1 MLLSKTNNFLKSKTL
16 IGYIDIS
23 NLSITQG
30 KQRLNAPRTCY
41 YSYYTNID
49 IRQLVFI
56 SYCNNSRVHRT
67 DSLCT
72 RTKENVSRQL
82 SIGRTFCSV
91 HMPKDANV
99 FGDLA
104 REKYEKVEMDEEE
117 EKEERYM
124 ENDAKVPKWRKLSP
138 GQYCKLIKSHIGKGN
153 LELALGV
160 LDLVK
165 ENRDQPNLYMYS
177 LLIRGHAVQG
187 DIKQC
192 FKLYNKMKKCALL
205 PNAAVYNSLINAC
218 AVSKDTTSA
227 LEHLH
232 YLRQCFYEKNVVLNE
247 THYITLIKAYSWHN
261 QVEAAFEIAD
271 EARDK
276 GLVTS
281 DLYACLFH
289 AAISDEEN
297 GLKYALTLW
306 HKMRI
311 NRVKPTVTHYNLLLR
326 AIRDTKF
333 GELKVNDIL
342 IPGLPDT
349 QIQVNATGKPDLLD
363 HPPAVTTSVFVAIQ
377 KQLQSNSGKFVSEKN
392 ELPETA
398 DKLTVSSQSLNDVLQ
413 QNRLI
418 LFGGIEKLLN
428 RMESDNV
435 TPDIKTTTLLLELLP
450 PTIQAETYFLK
461 YIEKLNIKV
470 DITFY
475 NILIKKRSIRNAYK
489 EAKVSCYCIEELVM
503 QSAGYLNIVTLIH
516 ILMQEVLCE
525 IQRHHLMPNVITFG
539 VLALGCTQLKDGM
552 ELLEQ
557 MDNIGYEI
565 NTTILGTLIHRAAY
579 HKDFRYLKFVMNYML
594 KYEIKPSTFILDTL
608 KKFERLILEYLKKKV
623 RKLFSES
630 LQTYVIY
637 NDVFLF

>member
-1 MLLSKTNNFLKSKTL
+1 MLLSKTNTFLKSKAL

-23 NLSITQG
+23 NLNIAQG
-30 KQRLNAPRTCY
+30 KQCVNALKTCSH
-41 YSYYTNID
+41 SYYTNID
-49 IRQLVFI
+49 TRHLVFI
-56 SYCNNSRVHRT
+56 SYCNNKRVNRT
-67 DSLCT
+67 NGLCT
-72 RTKENVSRQL
+72 PTKENISRRL
-82 SIGRTFCSV
+82 SINRTFCSV
-91 HMPKDANV
+91 HVPKDANV
-99 FGDLA
+99 FGDLGL
-104 REKYEKVEMDEEE
+104 EKYERVEMDEEE
-117 EKEERYM
+117 EKEERYV

-138 GQYCKLIKSHIGKGN
+138 GQYCKLIKSHIEKGN
-153 LELALGV
+153 LQLALGV

-232 YLRQCFYEKNVVLNE
+232 YLRQLFHEKNVILNE
-247 THYITLIKAYSWHN
+247 THYITLVKAYSWHN

-289 AAISDEEN
+289 AAIGDKEN

-333 GELKVNDIL
+333 GELKLNDIL
-342 IPGLPDT
+342 IPGSPDT
-349 QIQVNATGKPDLLD
+349 QIQLNATGKPDLLD
-363 HPPAVTTSVFVAIQ
+363 HPPVVTTFFFVANQ
-377 KQLQSNSGKFVSEKN
+377 KQLQSKSGKFVSEDN
-392 ELPETA
+392 DLPETA
-398 DKLTVSSQSLNDVLQ
+398 DKLAASSQSLNNVLQ

-428 RMESDNV
+428 RMKSHNV
-435 TPDIKTTTLLLELLP
+435 MPDIKTTTLLLELLP

-475 NILIKKRSIRNAYK
+475 NILIKKRSNRNAYK
-489 EAKVSCYCIEELVM
+489 EAK
-503 QSAGYLNIVTLIH
+503 
-516 ILMQEVLCE
+516 EVLYE

-539 VLALGCTQLKDGM
+539 VLALGCAQLKDGM

-579 HKDFRYLKFVMNYML
+579 HKDFRYLQFVMNYML
-594 KYEIKPSTFILDTL
+594 EYDIKPSTFILDTL
-608 KKFERLILEYLKKKV
+608 KKFEKLILEHLKKKT
-623 RKLFSES
+623 RYNRKELRMLEKDYNHFKLFYDEWNGKVQSENIAKLS
-630 LQTYVIY
+630 
-637 NDVFLF
+637 

>member
-1 MLLSKTNNFLKSKTL
+1 MLLSKATNFLKSKTL

-23 NLSITQG
+23 NLSIAQG
-30 KQRLNAPRTCY
+30 KQRVNAPRTCNH
-41 YSYYTNID
+41 SYYTNID
-49 IRQLVFI
+49 TGHLVFI
-56 SYCNNSRVHRT
+56 SYCNNSRVNRT
-67 DSLCT
+67 DGLCT
-72 RTKENVSRQL
+72 PTKENVSRQL

-91 HMPKDANV
+91 HVPKDANV

-104 REKYEKVEMDEEE
+104 REKYERVEMDEEE
-117 EKEERYM
+117 EKEERYT
-124 ENDAKVPKWRKLSP
+124 ENDATVPKWRKLSP
-138 GQYCKLIKSHIGKGN
+138 GQYCKLIKSHIEKGN
-153 LELALGV
+153 LKLALGV

-192 FKLYNKMKKCALL
+192 FKLYNKMKKCTLL

-227 LEHLH
+227 LEHLR
-232 YLRQCFYEKNVVLNE
+232 YLRQRFYEKSVVLNE
-247 THYITLIKAYSWHN
+247 IHYITLIKAYSWHN

-326 AIRDTKF
+326 AIRDTRF

-342 IPGLPDT
+342 IPGSPDT
-349 QIQVNATGKPDLLD
+349 QIQLNATGKPDLLD
-363 HPPAVTTSVFVAIQ
+363 HPPTVTAFFFMAHQ
-377 KQLQSNSGKFVSEKN
+377 KQLQSKSGMFVSENN

-398 DKLTVSSQSLNDVLQ
+398 DKLAVSSQSFNDILQ

-418 LFGGIEKLLN
+418 LFGGVEKLLN

-435 TPDIKTTTLLLELLP
+435 TPDIKTITLLLELLP

-461 YIEKLNIKV
+461 YIDKLNIKV
-470 DITFY
+470 DTTFY
-475 NILIKKRSIRNAYK
+475 NILIKKRSNRNAYK
-489 EAKVSCYCIEELVM
+489 EAK
-503 QSAGYLNIVTLIH
+503 
-516 ILMQEVLCE
+516 EVLYE
-525 IQRHHLMPNVITFG
+525 LQRHHLTPNVITFG
-539 VLALGCTQLKDGM
+539 VLALGCSQLNDGM

-565 NTTILGTLIHRAAY
+565 NTKILGTLIHRAAY

-608 KKFERLILEYLKKKV
+608 KKFERLILELLKKKT
-623 RKLFSES
+623 RYNRKELRTLEKDYNHFKLFYDEWNEKVQRENIAKLS
-630 LQTYVIY
+630 
-637 NDVFLF
+637 